1 MQPKGPINSR
11 RNFLTRILSAWA
23 GFTAVP
29 FILGIVRFIYPPL
42 RTDKL
47 IESIAAAKV
56 DDIPANGAKIIKFN
70 KRPVIIVRTLD
81 EQYKAFSAVCTHL
94 GCIVEYKGEQ
104 GGYFQC
110 NCHGSMFDMNGRNIR
125 GPAAVPLPQLRVS
138 LKDTDIIVSVVVS

>member
-1 MQPKGPINSR
+1 MQSKLPNNSR

-23 GFTAVP
+23 SITAVP
-29 FILGIVRFIYPPL
+29 FVLGIGRFIYPPL
-42 RTDKL
+42 GREKTV
-47 IESIAAAKV
+47 ESAVAAKII
-56 DDIPANGAKIIKFN
+56 DIPANGAKIIKFN
-70 KRPVIIVRTLD
+70 KKPVVIVRTLH

-125 GPAAVPLPQLRVS
+125 GPAAVPLPEFKVS